1 MHSYAVVV
9 LFAASVLWG
18 LSWLP
23 LKYLN
28 QQGFDGLSLTLYLY
42 LIMFSLMLPW
52 VWSKRHELKPHWKV
66 LLSVALLGGGAQLAF
81 NTALIYGDV
90 IRVMVLF
97 YLVPIWGVLG
107 GRLFLGEVIDK
118 GRWLGVGLAISGAF
132 LIVGGMSAFI
142 TPPSWVDGLALLSGF
157 LLAMNNIVFRVSQ
170 GGSVRLKIAFMFFGS
185 VVLSATILLFQPEP
199 PVFDIDGSAWLV
211 LFLYG
216 AIWMMFAN
224 FGTQWAVTHLEV
236 GRSSII
242 LIMELVTAIVS
253 ASLIL
258 GETMLPIEML
268 GGGLILI
275 AAFIEARR
283 ST

>member
-1 MHSYAVVV
+1 MQSYAVVV

-28 QQGFDGLSLTLYLY
+28 QQGFDGIELTLFLY
-42 LIMFSLMLPW
+42 LIMFGLMLPW
-52 VWSKRHELKPHWKV
+52 LWAKRGQIKPHWKV
-66 LLSVALLGGGAQLAF
+66 LLGVALLGGGAQLAF
-81 NTALIYGDV
+81 NTALIYGEV

-107 GRLFLGEVIDK
+107 GRLFLGENIDK
-118 GRWLGVGLAISGAF
+118 GRWLGVGLAISGVF
-132 LIVGGMSAFI
+132 LIVGGMNAFLE
-142 TPPSWVDGLALLSGF
+142 PPSWIDGLALLSGF
-157 LLAMNNIVFRVSQ
+157 LFAMNNIVFRVSQ
-170 GGSVRLKIAFMFFGS
+170 AVSIRLKITFMFLGS
-185 VVLSATILLFQPEP
+185 VILAATILLFQAEP
-199 PVFDIDGSAWLV
+199 PVFNVSASAWGM

-216 AIWMMFAN
+216 AVWMMFAN

-253 ASLIL
+253 ASFIL

-283 ST
+283 SS